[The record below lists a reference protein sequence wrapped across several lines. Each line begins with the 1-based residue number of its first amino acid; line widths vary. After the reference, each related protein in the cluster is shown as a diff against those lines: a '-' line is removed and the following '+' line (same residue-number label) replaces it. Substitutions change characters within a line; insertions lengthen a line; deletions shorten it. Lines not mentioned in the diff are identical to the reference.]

1 MPFRICTST
10 RKEKEREGRKV
21 KEREGASAERRGR
34 ERQGRGRRDR
44 GGERKE
50 NTLLISSY
58 NSSTI
63 NNHYILLA
71 KVSPGI
77 YQLQISGLKTA
88 RSRKTVSSK
97 RQRKRWKTRK
107 NCKGK

>member
-1 MPFRICTST
+1 MGRGG
-10 RKEKEREGRKV
+10 REREG
-21 KEREGASAERRGR
+21 
-34 ERQGRGRRDR
+34 QGRG
-44 GGERKE
+44 GEGKH
-50 NTLLISSY
+50 TIDLII

-77 YQLQISGLKTA
+77 SGLKTA
-88 RSRKTVSSK
+88 YSRKLVSSK

>member
-1 MPFRICTST
+1 M
-10 RKEKEREGRKV
+10 KEGAGRVRRGEEGRGK
-21 KEREGASAERRGR
+21 GG
-34 ERQGRGRRDR
+34 GRRDR
-44 GGERKE
+44 GGEGKE

>member
-1 MPFRICTST
+1 MR
-10 RKEKEREGRKV
+10 RGEEGRGKG
-21 KEREGASAERRGR
+21 EE
-34 ERQGRGRRDR
+34 RRDR
-44 GGERKE
+44 GGEGKE

-77 YQLQISGLKTA
+77 YQLQ
-88 RSRKTVSSK
+88 SRD
-97 RQRKRWKTRK
+97 
-107 NCKGK
+107 